1 MPTALLSFRPFS
13 HQDSPFFAQ
22 LATDPRVV
30 QHIGNGKPWMPK
42 DIKSRAKA
50 ALVET
55 PLTKEGSARW
65 FVVENSGEPVGL
77 LACTRR
83 ATGVEIGYWVS
94 PEHWGRGI
102 AGTIVDQAQS
112 DIPVLFQS
120 FNLIAHVSP
129 DNEASA
135 RALTRRGFEREARDS
150 GLDRYVWCAPARMES
165 LYR

>member
-1 MPTALLSFRPFS
+1 MPTDLLSFRPFS
-13 HQDSPFFAQ
+13 HQDSPFFTQ
-22 LATDPRVV
+22 LATDRRVV
-30 QHIGNGKPWMPK
+30 QHIGNGKPWTPK
-42 DIKSRAKA
+42 EISKRTKA
-50 ALVET
+50 SLAEI

-65 FVVENSGEPVGL
+65 FVAEISEESVGL

-102 AGTIVDQAQS
+102 AGTLVDQAQT
-112 DIPVLFQS
+112 DIPVLFQTS
-120 FNLIAHVSP
+120 TLIAHVSP

-135 RALTRRGFEREARDS
+135 RVLIRRGFEREAQDKD
-150 GLDRYVWCAPARMES
+150 LARYVWCAPARLES